1 MPQMAPIL
9 WAPLFIFF
17 ILSLSLF
24 FMLNYFIKPF
34 EKKSTTLLDSHSTF
48 KHWKL

>member
-17 ILSLSLF
+17 VLSLSLF
-24 FMLNYFIKPF
+24 FLLNYFIKPF
-34 EKKSTTLLDSHSTF
+34 EKKSLILNHSTSYV